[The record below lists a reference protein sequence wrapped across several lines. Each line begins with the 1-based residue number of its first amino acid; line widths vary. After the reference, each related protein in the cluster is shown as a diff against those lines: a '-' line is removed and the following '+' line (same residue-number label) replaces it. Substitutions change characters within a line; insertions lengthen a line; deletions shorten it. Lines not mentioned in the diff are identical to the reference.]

1 MGTYPGQVLKTALQ
15 PRWLATLA
23 LALILATVFVVL
35 SAWQF
40 GRSQIDDDATG
51 ADPATAGSSLEEALD
66 DPTPLTEV
74 IRPGEPMGGPQADT
88 VVSLEGEFVEGTEV
102 LIDQRLQDDRE
113 GYWAVAAF
121 AVDGAPEGQVIPVV
135 RGWVADPDDADA
147 APSGDQ
153 LAVVGRLL
161 PTEAPVAEPRPDGRV
176 LPSLS
181 VAELINRW
189 DTSSYS
195 GFVVAFSAQPAE
207 ASEASDSTGPAG
219 EPDGAQVDAAA
230 EDSPL
235 ESVWVGPQ
243 PEGPQIH
250 WLNVFY
256 GVEWTFF
263 AGFACYLWWRLVR
276 DDHERRLEEERLDRE
291 WEEQWR
297 REQLA
302 RRAEQSGRPAGEP
315 GSDGPEEQTHD

>member
-1 MGTYPGQVLKTALQ
+1 MLKTALQ

-51 ADPATAGSSLEEALD
+51 ADPATAGSSLEEALQ

-74 IRPGEPMGGPQADT
+74 IRPGEPMGGPQADR
-88 VVSLEGEFVEGTEV
+88 VVSLRGEFVEGTEV
-102 LIDQRLQDDRE
+102 LIDQRLQGDRE

-121 AVDGAPEGQVIPVV
+121 AVDGAPDGQVIPVV

-147 APSGDQ
+147 APSDEE
-153 LAVVGRLL
+153 LTVVGRLL
-161 PTEAPVAEPRPDGRV
+161 PTEAPEAEPRPDGRV

-189 DTSSYS
+189 DVSSYS
-195 GFVVAFSAQPAE
+195 GFVVAFSAQPAG
-207 ASEASDSTGPAG
+207 AADPTG
-219 EPDGAQVDAAA
+219 ESDGAEVDAAA
-230 EDSPL
+230 EGSPL

-256 GVEWTFF
+256 GVEWTVF
-263 AGFACYLWWRLVR
+263 AGFAFYLWGRLVK

-302 RRAEQSGRPAGEP
+302 RRAEQSGRPAGDA